1 VQSVRLS
8 KEYSMS
14 FRCGTIALIGRPNV
28 GKSTLLNAL
37 IGAHLAA
44 TARKPQTTRHRI
56 LGLATDESAQLIFID
71 TPGIHQKAQ
80 RALNRQLN
88 KTAAK
93 AISEVDVLAFVVDG
107 IHFEDDDALALKH
120 AVAANKSVLL
130 VINKI
135 DRVTDKERLLPFVE
149 AMYARH
155 KFTGTVMVSAT
166 KRKGLEELKKALAK
180 LLPVAE
186 AQYDA
191 DDLTD
196 RPERFLA
203 AEFVREQLIRLLGE
217 ELPYSSTVTI
227 DEFTLEPKLKR
238 IQATIWVERDGQ
250 KAIVIGEGGA
260 RLKEIG
266 TKSRIAMERIFDSK
280 VFLSLWVKV
289 KSGWSDDERALRQMG
304 YGD

>member
-1 VQSVRLS
+1 
-8 KEYSMS
+8 MS
-14 FRCGTIALIGRPNV
+14 FRCGTVALIGRPNV

-56 LGLATDESAQLIFID
+56 LGLSTNDQAQLIFID
-71 TPGIHQKAQ
+71 TPGIHQKTP

-88 KTAAK
+88 RTAAQ
-93 AISEVDVLAFVVDG
+93 AISEVDVLAFVIDG
-107 IHFEDDDALALKH
+107 LHFADDDAFALKQ
-120 AVAANKSVLL
+120 AAAAKKPVLL
-130 VINKI
+130 VINKV
-135 DRVTDKERLLPFVE
+135 DRITDKERLLPFVQSLYE
-149 AMYARH
+149 R
-155 KFTGTVMVSAT
+155 FEFCGTAMVSAT
-166 KRKGLEELKKALAK
+166 KRKGLEELKSALIRQ
-180 LLPVAE
+180 LPIAE

-227 DEFTLEPKLKR
+227 DEFTQEPKLKR
-238 IQATIWVERDGQ
+238 VQATIWVERDGQ

-266 TKSRIAMERIFDSK
+266 TKSRVAMERIFDCK

-289 KSGWSDDERALRQMG
+289 KSGWSDDERALRTFG

>member
-1 VQSVRLS
+1 
-8 KEYSMS
+8 MS
-14 FRCGTIALIGRPNV
+14 FRCGTVALIGRPNV

-56 LGLATDESAQLIFID
+56 LGLSTNEQAQLIFID
-71 TPGIHQKAQ
+71 TPGIHQKTP

-88 KTAAK
+88 RTAAQ

-107 IHFEDDDALALKH
+107 LHFADDDAFALKQ
-120 AVAANKSVLL
+120 AAAAKKPVLL
-130 VINKI
+130 VINKV
-135 DRVTDKERLLPFVE
+135 DRVTDKERLLPFVQSLYE
-149 AMYARH
+149 R
-155 KFTGTVMVSAT
+155 FEFCGTAMVSAT
-166 KRKGLEELKKALAK
+166 KRKGLEELKSALVRQ
-180 LLPVAE
+180 LPIGE

-227 DEFTLEPKLKR
+227 DEFTQEPKLKR
-238 IQATIWVERDGQ
+238 VQATIWVERDGQ

-266 TKSRIAMERIFDSK
+266 TKSRVAMERIFDCK

-289 KSGWSDDERALRQMG
+289 KSGWSDDERALRTFG

>member
-1 VQSVRLS
+1 
-8 KEYSMS
+8 MS

-56 LGLATDESAQLIFID
+56 LGLSTDESAQLIFID

-120 AVAANKSVLL
+120 AAAANKPVLL
-130 VINKI
+130 VINKV

-180 LLPVAE
+180 LLPVGE

>member
-1 VQSVRLS
+1 
-8 KEYSMS
+8 MS
-14 FRCGTIALIGRPNV
+14 FRCGTIALMGRPNV

-56 LGLATDESAQLIFID
+56 LGLATDEQAQLIFID
-71 TPGIHQKAQ
+71 TPGIHQKAP
-80 RALNRQLN
+80 RALNKQLN
-88 KTAAK
+88 RTAAQ

-107 IHFEDDDALALKH
+107 LHFTDDDAFALKQ
-120 AVAANKSVLL
+120 AAAAKKPVLL
-130 VINKI
+130 VINKV
-135 DRVTDKERLLPFVE
+135 DRVTDKERLLPFVQSLHE
-149 AMYARH
+149 RFEFYS
-155 KFTGTVMVSAT
+155 TVMVSAT
-166 KRKGLEELKKALAK
+166 KRKGLNELKSALIRK
-180 LLPVAE
+180 LPIAE
-186 AQYDA
+186 AQYGA
-191 DDLTD
+191 DELTD

-227 DEFTLEPKLKR
+227 DEFTQEPKLKR

-266 TKSRIAMERIFDSK
+266 TKSRIAMERIFDNK

-289 KSGWSDDERALRQMG
+289 KSGWSDDERALRTFG
-304 YGD
+304 YSD

>member
-1 VQSVRLS
+1 
-8 KEYSMS
+8 MS
-14 FRCGTIALIGRPNV
+14 FRCGTIALMGRPNV

-56 LGLATDESAQLIFID
+56 LGLSTDKEAQLIFID
-71 TPGIHQKAQ
+71 TPGIHLKAP
-80 RALNRQLN
+80 RALNKQLN
-88 KTAAK
+88 RTAAQ

-107 IHFEDDDALALKH
+107 LHFTDDDAHALKQ
-120 AVAANKSVLL
+120 AAAANKPVLL
-130 VINKI
+130 VINKV
-135 DRVTDKERLLPFVE
+135 DRVTDKERLLPFVQSLYE
-149 AMYARH
+149 RFEFYS
-155 KFTGTVMVSAT
+155 TVMVSAT
-166 KRKGLEELKKALAK
+166 KRKGLNELKSALIRK
-180 LLPVAE
+180 LPIAE
-186 AQYDA
+186 PQYGEDE
-191 DDLTD
+191 LTD

-227 DEFTLEPKLKR
+227 DEFTQEPKLKR

-266 TKSRIAMERIFDSK
+266 TKSRIAMERIFDCK

-289 KSGWSDDERALRQMG
+289 KSGWSDDERALRTFG
-304 YGD
+304 YSD